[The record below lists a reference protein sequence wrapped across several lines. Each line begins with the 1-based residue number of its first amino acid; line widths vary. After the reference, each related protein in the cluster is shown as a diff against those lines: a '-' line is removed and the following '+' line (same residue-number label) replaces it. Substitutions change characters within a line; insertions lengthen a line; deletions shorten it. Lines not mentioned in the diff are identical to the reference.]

1 MGELDATPVGK
12 IIGSIGLVLS
22 YGIAL
27 WRIFRRSHG
36 DRFIEFGVATMFVWI
51 VMLALHRIPNI
62 PEWVNTALLFPLYL
76 LCVASIWCLLQQGY
90 RALRRRKVRSTR

>member
-1 MGELDATPVGK
+1 MSAPDPSAVGK

-36 DRFIEFGVATMFVWI
+36 DRFIEFGIATMFVWI
-51 VMLALHRIPNI
+51 VMVALHRIPST

-76 LCVASIWCLLQQGY
+76 LCVASIWSLLQQGY
-90 RALRRRKVRSTR
+90 RAFRRRKARSAR